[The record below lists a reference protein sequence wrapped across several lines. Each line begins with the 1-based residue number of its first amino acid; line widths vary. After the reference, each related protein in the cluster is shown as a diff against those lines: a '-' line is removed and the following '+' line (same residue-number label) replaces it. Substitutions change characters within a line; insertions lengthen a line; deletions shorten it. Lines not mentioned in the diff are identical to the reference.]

1 MLVDQN
7 KIKILTDSLNKYGIS
22 NKYLQ
27 AGILG
32 VIYKET
38 NFKPQ
43 AENLNYTAKRIVQV
57 WKKIPLEI
65 AYTLANNPEKL
76 GNYVYGNKYGNSATE
91 GYKYRGRGLN
101 QLTFKDN
108 YKYFGNL
115 IGQDLVKNPELLNNF
130 NTASD
135 VVAVFFAD
143 TIKQGIKRGK
153 FEKFNISKL
162 EDINNLEKG
171 LKVSIQANAGLN
183 TNFENNI
190 VQEGYN
196 KAKSIIQDLYS
207 KIDAKK
213 SIAGAGI
220 IAILIGAYFFFRNKK

>member
-1 MLVDQN
+1 MFVDQN
-7 KIKILTDSLNKYGIS
+7 KIKILIDSLNKYGIS

-43 AENLNYTAKRIVQV
+43 AENLNYTAKRINQV

-65 AYTLANNPEKL
+65 AYNLANNPEKL
-76 GNYVYGNKYGNSATE
+76 GNYVYGGKYGNSETE

-115 IGQDLVKNPELLNNF
+115 IGQDLVKNPDLLNNF
-130 NTASD
+130 NIASD

-143 TIKQGIKRGK
+143 TIKQGIKKGK

-162 EDINNLEKG
+162 EDINTLEKG

-220 IAILIGAYFFFRNKK
+220 IAVLIGAYFFFRNKK

>member
-1 MLVDQN
+1 MFVDQN
-7 KIKILTDSLNKYGIS
+7 KIKILIDSLNKYGIS

-43 AENLNYTAKRIVQV
+43 AENLNYTAKRINQV

-76 GNYVYGNKYGNSATE
+76 GNYVYGGKYGNSETE

-115 IGQDLVKNPELLNNF
+115 IGQDLVKNPDLLNNF
-130 NTASD
+130 NIASD

-143 TIKQGIKRGK
+143 TIKQGIKKGK

-162 EDINNLEKG
+162 EDINTLEKG

-196 KAKSIIQDLYS
+196 KAKAIIQDLYS

-220 IAILIGAYFFFRNKK
+220 IAILISAYFFFRNKK